1 MKVQGSPRQGRVDVL
16 SLAIRVELSV
26 HDAGSRIPYMR
37 IADRRIIREYYVGPG
52 HRLLPEVV
60 HVGWTDLTRA
70 RPAPL
75 GRHRHDGAFEICYV
89 LRGHV
94 DWWAG
99 NRVYEVPH
107 GYLYVTQP
115 GEWHGGVDSMLHPC
129 ELFWIALKFPER
141 GAWPGLSAPESRD
154 LHGRLGGIRERVF
167 PAAAQ
172 ITSLFWSVLVEHREQ
187 RAHAPAAARAATL
200 ALLIAVIRAHTS
212 HIDGMGQE
220 RTRVS
225 AGTRAAMEFARS
237 HLAERVSVT
246 EMAHVAAK
254 SVSRFH
260 ARFVRET
267 GHTPAQWLRRERVLE
282 AKRMLLTTRRSIV
295 DVANDLGFPSSQY
308 FATVFAQYTGLSP
321 SVYRSRRE
329 TAGT

>member
-1 MKVQGSPRQGRVDVL
+1 
-16 SLAIRVELSV
+16 
-26 HDAGSRIPYMR
+26 MR

-52 HRLLPEVV
+52 DRLLPEVV
-60 HVGWTDLTRA
+60 HVGWTDLTHA

-75 GRHRHDGAFEICYV
+75 GRHRHESAFEICYV

-107 GYLYVTQP
+107 RHLYVTQP

-141 GAWPGLSAPESRD
+141 GAWPGLSTTESHD
-154 LHGRLGGIRERVF
+154 LRERLGGIRDRVF
-167 PAAAQ
+167 PAAAT
-172 ITSLFWSVLVEHREQ
+172 ITSLFWSVLVEHRE
-187 RAHAPAAARAATL
+187 RGPHATAAARGATL
-200 ALLIAVIRAHTS
+200 ALLVAVIRAHTS
-212 HIDGMGQE
+212 HVDGLSQE
-220 RTRVS
+220 RTRLS
-225 AGTRAAMEFARS
+225 AGTRAAMEFARGR
-237 HLAERVSVT
+237 LAERVGVD
-246 EMAHVAAK
+246 EMARVAVK

-267 GHTPAQWLRRERVLE
+267 GHTPAEWLRRQRVLE
-282 AKRMLLTTRRSIV
+282 AKRLLLTTRRSIV
-295 DVANDLGFPSSQY
+295 DLANDLGFPSSQY